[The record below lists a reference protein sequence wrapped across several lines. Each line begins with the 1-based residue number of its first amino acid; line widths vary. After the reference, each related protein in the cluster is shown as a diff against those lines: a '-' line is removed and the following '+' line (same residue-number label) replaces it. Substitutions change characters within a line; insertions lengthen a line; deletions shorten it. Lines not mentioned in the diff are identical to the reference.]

1 MASGNMKLLV
11 RSRLIMSKELMQY
24 ISLLTNEYIYIYIL
38 NLSIHFSGDNN

>member
-24 ISLLTNEYIYIYIL
+24 ISLLTNEYIYIY
-38 NLSIHFSGDNN
+38 